1 MKTEIE
7 LLMKEGSDAQR
18 AAAEPLAHTDDDAM
32 DAYSRAV
39 ITAAEKVSPSVVY
52 IEVEQPIR
60 SRRPN
65 PPRTPQARRP
75 SSCPRRA
82 RCGRLRDS

>member
-39 ITAAEKVSPSVVY
+39 ITAGRRSVTRP
-52 IEVEQPIR
+52 EAPLSF
-60 SRRPN
+60 SRPCRE
-65 PPRTPQARRP
+65 
-75 SSCPRRA
+75 
-82 RCGRLRDS
+82 